1 MGSQNGDGP
10 VDAVFKSI
18 DECTGTSGRLTEYLI
33 HAVGSGKDAQGQ
45 VKLQVD
51 FGGILV
57 DGKAAST
64 DIIEA
69 SALAYIN
76 AVNRKE
82 LVGASPH
89 EEDTP

>member
-1 MGSQNGDGP
+1 
-10 VDAVFKSI
+10 
-18 DECTGTSGRLTEYLI
+18 
-33 HAVGSGKDAQGQ
+33 AVGRGKDAQGQ

-51 FGGILV
+51 FDGSLI

-82 LVGASPH
+82 LTGAQYEEMPH
-89 EEDTP
+89 L